1 MTDILDTD
9 IAVIGAGTA
18 GLTTFHEL
26 RRAVTCFLDMFQ
38 LPVTGHS

>member
-1 MTDILDTD
+1 MTDILHTD

-18 GLTTFHEL
+18 GLNAFHKV

-38 LPVTGHS
+38 LPVIGHS